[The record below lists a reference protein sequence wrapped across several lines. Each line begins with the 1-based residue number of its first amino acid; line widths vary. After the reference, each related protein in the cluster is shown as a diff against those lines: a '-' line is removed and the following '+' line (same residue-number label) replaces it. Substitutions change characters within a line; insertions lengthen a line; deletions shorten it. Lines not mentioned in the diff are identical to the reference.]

1 MNNDQFRVN
10 AIDAVFIVVR
20 SCDAN
25 DSTKCIYHVCLAKE
39 HDDAFK
45 NCVKIKRLDDPEH
58 ICRALQL
65 ILPITNTTKY
75 IDYIPGLLHNIGVPG
90 NVIEEVMSELRMRRS
105 TCPPQ

>member
-1 MNNDQFRVN
+1 MSNDQFRIN

-20 SCDAN
+20 SCDASDN
-25 DSTKCIYHVCLAKE
+25 TKCIYHVCLAKE
-39 HDDAFK
+39 HDDAFR
-45 NCVKIKRLDDPEH
+45 NCVMIKRLDDPEH

-75 IDYIPGLLHNIGVPG
+75 IDYVPGLLNNIGVPS
-90 NVIEEVMSELRMRRS
+90 NVIEEVMNELRTRRS

>member
-20 SCDAN
+20 SCDAS
-25 DSTKCIYHVCLAKE
+25 DRTKYIYHVCLGKKY
-39 HDDAFK
+39 DDPFK
-45 NCVKIKRLDDPEH
+45 NCVMIKRLDDPGH

-75 IDYIPGLLHNIGVPG
+75 VKFIPGLLRSIGVSD

-105 TCPPQ
+105 TCPP

>member
-20 SCDAN
+20 SCDTN

-39 HDDAFK
+39 HDDAFR
-45 NCVKIKRLDDPEH
+45 NCVKIKRLDDPGH

-65 ILPITNTTKY
+65 ILPITNTMKY
-75 IDYIPGLLHNIGVPG
+75 VKFIPGLLRSIGVSD
-90 NVIEEVMSELRMRRS
+90 NVIEEVMREIQLRRS
-105 TCPPQ
+105 TCPP

>member
-1 MNNDQFRVN
+1 MNNNQFRVN
-10 AIDAVFIVVR
+10 ANDAVFIVVR

-58 ICRALQL
+58 VCRALQ
-65 ILPITNTTKY
+65 IINATKY
-75 IDYIPGLLHNIGVPG
+75 LNFVPGLLHDIGVS
-90 NVIEEVMSELRMRRS
+90 NDIIEKVMSELRMRRS

>member
-1 MNNDQFRVN
+1 MSNDQFRVN
-10 AIDAVFIVVR
+10 ANDAVFIVVR
-20 SCDAN
+20 SCDTN
-25 DSTKCIYHVCLAKE
+25 DNTKCIYHVCLAKE

-58 ICRALQL
+58 ICRALQV
-65 ILPITNTTKY
+65 INATKY
-75 IDYIPGLLHNIGVPG
+75 LNFVPGLLHNIGVPG

>member
-10 AIDAVFIVVR
+10 ANDAVFIVIR

-58 ICRALQL
+58 ICRALQV
-65 ILPITNTTKY
+65 INATKY
-75 IDYIPGLLHNIGVPG
+75 LNFVPGLLNNIGVPG
-90 NVIEEVMSELRMRRS
+90 NVIEDVMSELRMRRS

>member
-10 AIDAVFIVVR
+10 AIDAVFIVIR
-20 SCDAN
+20 SCDTN
-25 DSTKCIYHVCLAKE
+25 DNTKCIYHVCLGKKY
-39 HDDAFK
+39 DDPFK

-75 IDYIPGLLHNIGVPG
+75 AKFIPGLLRSIGVSD
-90 NVIEEVMSELRMRRS
+90 NVIEEVMREIQLRRS
-105 TCPPQ
+105 TCPP

>member
-10 AIDAVFIVVR
+10 AIDAVFIVIR
-20 SCDAN
+20 SCDTN
-25 DSTKCIYHVCLAKE
+25 DNTRCIFHVCLARE

-45 NCVKIKRLDDPEH
+45 NCVKIKRLDDPGH

-65 ILPITNTTKY
+65 ILPITNATKY
-75 IDYIPGLLHNIGVPG
+75 INYIPGLLNIIGVPS
-90 NVIEEVMSELRMRRS
+90 NVIEEVMSELRTRRS